1 MMALEDIRLEASG
14 EEKPQT
20 KHADEGGI
28 VASSELLDEF
38 ASYTTLHGFHFIL
51 GSCSLIR
58 RIVWGLLLVTGLAML
73 IMQCLYGFSKLADHD
88 SVTVKEQQ
96 RDEKI
101 TFPAVTICNLNM
113 LRKDKILGT
122 EAQKFMDKMESVVFG
137 ERLNDDANEPFTLD
151 LERVVKEAGHNISE
165 MLSLCRWHGRLCGPK
180 DFFVFVSLLRG
191 LCYTFNSGK
200 PGYPLLEQSSA
211 GRSEG
216 LLLQLNAQPEQYY
229 GAFNVFEGTG
239 FRMVVHDQ
247 SEWPDMENHGIDV
260 SPGFSNTV
268 RIQRH
273 KTIRL
278 GPPYKSKCGERKLA
292 SFKTYSHS
300 ACFLECW
307 TRAIIDRCH
316 CLTLGM
322 AQLDETKN
330 LSYCGPKEL
339 LNCVI
344 PVNGKLL
351 GSLEC
356 DCPIK
361 CETIHYEVQLSSSS
375 YPSRHLLPMLVRR
388 MINESVVLNA
398 TDKTWSEIEAMFRYV
413 EFDSF

>member
-1 MMALEDIRLEASG
+1 MNLLLFYAKVQTVDKIPYRTRKMMALEDVRLETSG

-122 EAQKFMDKMESVVFG
+122 EAQKFMDEMESVVFG

-180 DFFVFVSLLRG
+180 DFFVFVSLLVRT
-191 LCYTFNSGK
+191 TFSW
-200 PGYPLLEQSSA
+200 LFSSPHA
-211 GRSEG
+211 YVVTTSFA
-216 LLLQLNAQPEQYY
+216 LN
-229 GAFNVFEGTG
+229 T
-239 FRMVVHDQ
+239 
-247 SEWPDMENHGIDV
+247 
-260 SPGFSNTV
+260 
-268 RIQRH
+268 
-273 KTIRL
+273 
-278 GPPYKSKCGERKLA
+278 
-292 SFKTYSHS
+292 
-300 ACFLECW
+300 
-307 TRAIIDRCH
+307 
-316 CLTLGM
+316 
-322 AQLDETKN
+322 
-330 LSYCGPKEL
+330 
-339 LNCVI
+339 
-344 PVNGKLL
+344 
-351 GSLEC
+351 
-356 DCPIK
+356 
-361 CETIHYEVQLSSSS
+361 
-375 YPSRHLLPMLVRR
+375 
-388 MINESVVLNA
+388 
-398 TDKTWSEIEAMFRYV
+398 
-413 EFDSF
+413 